1 MLPVRALYLGSVMV
15 VALAYAPHEALAMS
29 DVLCKAKGGAV
40 QWNGAHLKLCCQ
52 KGAEVLYCETQSKRT
67 LGKRKKPTN

>member
-1 MLPVRALYLGSVMV
+1 MLAVRAFFLASLMV
-15 VALAYAPHEALAMS
+15 AGLTYASHEAAAMS

-52 KGAEVLYCETQSKRT
+52 KGAEVLYCETQAKRT